1 MKLGFTEIRKE
12 YEEDYKRWIEK
23 YQPIMDD
30 DGEPCGFD
38 TYDFDIKYVDAQ
50 NNHNIWTLI
59 SCDGDKSIISG
70 KCFVNRDVYFITKN
84 KWEKPETIIIKRSWD
99 DEEDEF

>member
-1 MKLGFTEIRKE
+1 VDDLFRNQWSTSSGISGRFAPEFVVDFPR
-12 YEEDYKRWIEK
+12 
-23 YQPIMDD
+23 IMQ
-30 DGEPCGFD
+30 FD

-50 NNHNIWTLI
+50 DNHNIWTLI